1 MFIRLLEILRI
12 ILVIILVTI
21 GCIAF
26 WYVYTSPALVL
37 DIIRYDDYYH
47 NVHDF
52 IDIIAYTM
60 YATLLWLP
68 ILFVLRIILYI
79 VIGKWIKII

>member
-1 MFIRLLEILRI
+1 MFIRLLKILGRILAI
-12 ILVIILVTI
+12 ILVAI

-37 DIIRYDDYYH
+37 DIILYDDYYH

-52 IDIIAYTM
+52 FDIIAYTM
-60 YATLLWLP
+60 YATLLWTLLWLS
-68 ILFVLRIILYI
+68 ILFVLRIIRYI
-79 VIGKWIKII
+79 IIGKW

>member
-37 DIIRYDDYYH
+37 DIILYDDYYH

>member
-37 DIIRYDDYYH
+37 DIILYDDYYH

-68 ILFVLRIILYI
+68 ILFVLRIIRYI
-79 VIGKWIKII
+79 VIGKW

>member
-1 MFIRLLEILRI
+1 MFIRLLKILGI
-12 ILVIILVTI
+12 ILAIILVTI

-37 DIIRYDDYYH
+37 DIILYDDYYH

-52 IDIIAYTM
+52 IDIIEYTM
-60 YATLLWLP
+60 YATFLWLP
-68 ILFVLRIILYI
+68 ILFVLRIIRYI
-79 VIGKWIKII
+79 VIGKW

>member
-1 MFIRLLEILRI
+1 MFIRLLKILGIILAI
-12 ILVIILVTI
+12 ILVAI

-26 WYVYTSPALVL
+26 WYAYTSPALVL
-37 DIIRYDDYYH
+37 DIILYDDYYH

-52 IDIIAYTM
+52 IDIIVYTM

-79 VIGKWIKII
+79 VIGKW

>member
-1 MFIRLLEILRI
+1 MFIRLLEILGIILAI
-12 ILVIILVTI
+12 ILVAL
-21 GCIAF
+21 GCIVF
-26 WYVYTSPALVL
+26 WFVYTSPALVL
-37 DIIRYDDYYH
+37 DIILYDDYYH

-68 ILFVLRIILYI
+68 ILFVLRIIRYI
-79 VIGKWIKII
+79 IIGKW

>member
-1 MFIRLLEILRI
+1 MFILLLKILGIILAI
-12 ILVIILVTI
+12 ILVAI

-26 WYVYTSPALVL
+26 WYAYTSPALVL
-37 DIIRYDDYYH
+37 DIILYDDYYH

-79 VIGKWIKII
+79 VIGKW

>member
-37 DIIRYDDYYH
+37 DIILYDDYYH

-68 ILFVLRIILYI
+68 ILFVLRIIRYI
-79 VIGKWIKII
+79 IIGKW

>member
-37 DIIRYDDYYH
+37 DIILYDDYYH

-52 IDIIAYTM
+52 FDIIEYTM

-68 ILFVLRIILYI
+68 ILFVLRIIRYI
-79 VIGKWIKII
+79 VIGKW

>member
-26 WYVYTSPALVL
+26 WYVYTSTALVL
-37 DIIRYDDYYH
+37 DIILYDDYYY

-52 IDIIAYTM
+52 FDIIEYTM
-60 YATLLWLP
+60 YATFLWLP
-68 ILFVLRIILYI
+68 ILFVLRIIRYI
-79 VIGKWIKII
+79 VIGKW

>member
-37 DIIRYDDYYH
+37 DIILYDDYYH

-79 VIGKWIKII
+79 VIGKWVKII

>member
-1 MFIRLLEILRI
+1 MFIRLLKILGI
-12 ILVIILVTI
+12 ILVIILVAI

-37 DIIRYDDYYH
+37 DIILYDDYYH

-52 IDIIAYTM
+52 FDIIGYTTCAL
-60 YATLLWLP
+60 YFLSLLSFL
-68 ILFVLRIILYI
+68 
-79 VIGKWIKII
+79 VIGTATSLFSLLV

>member
-26 WYVYTSPALVL
+26 WYVYTSPVLVL

-60 YATLLWLP
+60 RATLLWLP
-68 ILFVLRIILYI
+68 ILFVLRIIRYI
-79 VIGKWIKII
+79 IIGKW

>member
-37 DIIRYDDYYH
+37 DIILYDDYYH

-68 ILFVLRIILYI
+68 ILFVLRIIRYI
-79 VIGKWIKII
+79 VIGKWVKII

>member
-37 DIIRYDDYYH
+37 DMILYDDYYH

-52 IDIIAYTM
+52 IDIIAYKM

-68 ILFVLRIILYI
+68 ILFVLRITLYI

>member
-1 MFIRLLEILRI
+1 MFIRLLKILGIILAI
-12 ILVIILVTI
+12 ILVAI

-26 WYVYTSPALVL
+26 WYAYTSPALVL
-37 DIIRYDDYYH
+37 DIILYDDYYH

-79 VIGKWIKII
+79 VIGKW